1 MTNNFPVMDITHK
14 PKRMQG
20 DSIRKENLSTVSTVH
35 SSVDED
41 VLEVITLE
49 RAIHFYEELAAKNL
63 PNYKLYSATAKW
75 LKELLATRNIKVM
88 QQVNAERVE
97 VDVNNADYKE

>member
-75 LKELLATRNIKVM
+75 LKELFVSRSPKTMLEVKM
-88 QQVNAERVE
+88 QAESE
-97 VDVNNADYKE
+97 GNSSD